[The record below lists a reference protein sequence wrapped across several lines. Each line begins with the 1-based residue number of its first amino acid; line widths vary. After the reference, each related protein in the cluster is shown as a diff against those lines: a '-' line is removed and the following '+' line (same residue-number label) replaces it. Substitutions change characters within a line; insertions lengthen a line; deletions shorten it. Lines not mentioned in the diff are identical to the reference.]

1 MEEGVTITKIIEV
14 WSDGGVVMYPLFF
27 LACLLY
33 TQAFQLIFYVR
44 RSALSKRNEF
54 QWGQWVLFPE
64 NAEGRVGE
72 IIRYTQTDTSSAKQI
87 RNRFDEVRMALLN
100 LVDRRVRF
108 VNTLV
113 AAAPLLG
120 LLGTVMGMLQTFLGL
135 ATSAGGETA
144 GVVASG
150 ISEALLTTLTGLI
163 IALPGL
169 FIVMIIQRQKHSL
182 QANIARLECLT
193 LSELKID

>member
-1 MEEGVTITKIIEV
+1 MEGVTLDKIIDV
-14 WSDGGVVMYPLFF
+14 WASGGVVMIPLFL

-33 TQAFQLIFYVR
+33 TQAFQLVFYVR
-44 RSALSKRNEF
+44 RSSLSKRNEY
-54 QWGQWVLFPE
+54 QWGEWVLFPE
-64 NAEGRVGE
+64 DAEGRVGE

-113 AAAPLLG
+113 AVAPLLG

-135 ATSAGGETA
+135 ANSAGGETA

-169 FIVMIIQRQKHSL
+169 FIVMIIQRQKHHL
-182 QANIARLECLT
+182 EANITRLECLT
-193 LSELKID
+193 LSKLKID

>member
-1 MEEGVTITKIIEV
+1 MGEVSVQQIIGI
-14 WSDGGVVMYPLFF
+14 WQSGGTVMIPLFL

-33 TQAFQLIFYVR
+33 TQAFQLVLYVR
-44 RSALSKRNEF
+44 RSSLSKKHEYHWNE
-54 QWGQWVLFPE
+54 WVLHPE
-64 NAEGRVGE
+64 KAEGRVAE
-72 IIRYTQTDTSSAKQI
+72 IIRYTQTDTSSAKQV
-87 RNRFDEVRMALLN
+87 RNRFDEVRLALLN
-100 LVDRRVRF
+100 LVERRVRF
-108 VNTLV
+108 INTLV

-120 LLGTVMGMLQTFLGL
+120 LLGTVIGMLQTFLGL

-169 FIVMIIQRQKHSL
+169 FIVMIIQRQKHGLEAS
-182 QANIARLECLT
+182 ITRLECLT
-193 LSELKID
+193 LSKLRLE

>member
-1 MEEGVTITKIIEV
+1 MEGVTLEKIFDV
-14 WSDGGVVMYPLFF
+14 WASGGTVMYPLFF

-44 RSALSKRNEF
+44 RTRLNKRNEF
-54 QWGQWVLFPE
+54 QWAQWVQSPE
-64 NAEGRVGE
+64 KAEGRVAE
-72 IIRYTQTDTSSAKQI
+72 IIRYTQTDISSAKQV
-87 RNRFDEVRMALLN
+87 RNRFDEVRMATLN

-113 AAAPLLG
+113 ATAPLLG
-120 LLGTVMGMLQTFLGL
+120 LLGTVIGMLQTFLGL
-135 ATSAGGETA
+135 ATSGGGETA

-169 FIVMIIQRQKHSL
+169 FIVMIIQRQKHGL
-182 QANIARLECLT
+182 EANITRLECLT
-193 LSELKID
+193 LSQLKID